1 MVISCLA
8 VNAVNWFVNGSRK
21 NPFTTPM
28 CVPIGKPLV
37 GNWHFKSLS
46 PSFAPVKG
54 SATSDT
60 EHVPEPLLFVFT
72 NSSTDSTVSL
82 RGCCNSDKAST
93 LISVEA
99 SQFGSLKIAIVTLA
113 SVPRLIVFGNGALG

>member
-1 MVISCLA
+1 
-8 VNAVNWFVNGSRK
+8 
-21 NPFTTPM
+21 M

-46 PSFAPVKG
+46 PSFSPVKG

-72 NSSTDSTVSL
+72 FSWNDSTVNV
-82 RGCCNSDKAST
+82 RGYCASDAAST
-93 LISVEA
+93 LISVA
-99 SQFGSLKIAIVTLA
+99 AFQFGSLKIAIVTLA
-113 SVPRLIVFGNGALG
+113 SVPRLIVFGNGALGLMSMRCVLEQKMALPLSGSMPHWC

>member
-1 MVISCLA
+1 
-8 VNAVNWFVNGSRK
+8 
-21 NPFTTPM
+21 M

-46 PSFAPVKG
+46 PSFPPVKG

-72 NSSTDSTVSL
+72 FSFTDSTVNV
-82 RGCCNSDKAST
+82 RGYCASDAAST
-93 LISVEA
+93 LISLEA
-99 SQFGSLKIAIVTLA
+99 SQFGCSLKIAIVTLA
-113 SVPRLIVFGNGALG
+113 SVPRLICFGNGALGLMSMRCVLEHMIGLPLSGLMPH